1 MKKLFE
7 KQLSGNLPLTKETL
21 EQLKNKTYFN
31 GENIEVGDVVLYAL
45 LKDDDDVKIEDGMT
59 KFHIVVISLNERHLD
74 LFTYEE
80 RMQGGNFPMIKYKNN

>member
-31 GENIEVGDVVLYAL
+31 GENIEVGDVVLHAL
-45 LKDDDDVKIEDGMT
+45 LKGNETTLKNGSVELPLT
-59 KFHIVVISLNERHLD
+59 VIFLNERHFD
-74 LFTYEE
+74 MFTYEE
-80 RMQGGNFPMIKYKNN
+80 RYENSQPPVISLKK